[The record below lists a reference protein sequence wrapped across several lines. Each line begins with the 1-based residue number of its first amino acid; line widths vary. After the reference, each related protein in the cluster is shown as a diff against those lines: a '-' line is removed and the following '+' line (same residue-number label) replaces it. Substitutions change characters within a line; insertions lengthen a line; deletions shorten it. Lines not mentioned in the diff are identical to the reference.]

1 MANNMRDIQNRMN
14 TVKSTSQ
21 ITNAMKLVSM
31 SKYQQYVR
39 KTGGF
44 EAFMKEMKTIQSQ
57 SKDWDTLDTKN
68 GLAIC
73 FSADLGLASL
83 YQNTLYKE
91 LKSSGIENVL
101 WIGKKM
107 YDRIKKD
114 PHFNMV
120 NEKMMSSEDV
130 DVEAL
135 FQQVLKWMKTYQ
147 IFVARP
153 HLVSG
158 ESIEVEWKIADETLT
173 DLSGTEFYPNYE
185 EANARF
191 VEMNML
197 LTLYDALYS
206 SKTTEHMIRRLA
218 MDTAT
223 DNAEGLHASLKLQYN
238 RLRQEKITQEILEL
252 SSGMESR

>member
-1 MANNMRDIQNRMN
+1 MANNMRDIQDRMN

-31 SKYQQYVR
+31 SKYQRFVR
-39 KTGGF
+39 KS
-44 EAFMKEMKTIQSQ
+44 EALDKFMKEMEYIKSSSTDFHS
-57 SKDWDTLDTKN
+57 LDTKN

-83 YQNTLYKE
+83 YQNTIYRE
-91 LKSSGIENVL
+91 MKSSGIENVL
-101 WIGKKM
+101 WIGKKL
-107 YDRIKKD
+107 YDRVKNDHEINVIND
-114 PHFNMV
+114 EML
-120 NEKMMSSEDV
+120 SSEDA
-130 DVEAL
+130 DIDAL
-135 FQQVLKWMKTYQ
+135 YEQVLELMKDHQ

-153 HLVSG
+153 RLVSG
-158 ESIEVEWKIADETLT
+158 ETIEVDWKIADKELLE
-173 DLSGTEFYPNYE
+173 DELTEFYPDYE
-185 EANARF
+185 SANESF
-191 VEMNML
+191 VKMNML
-197 LTLYDALYS
+197 LTLYDAYYS

-223 DNAEGLHASLKLQYN
+223 DNAEALHDDLQLQYN

>member
-1 MANNMRDIQNRMN
+1 MANSMRDIQDRMN
-14 TVKSTSQ
+14 TVKGTSQ

-31 SKYQQYVR
+31 SKYQRYVR
-39 KTGGF
+39 KSMGL
-44 EAFMKEMKTIQSQ
+44 EEFMKEIDRLPTAD
-57 SKDWDTLDTKN
+57 KDITRLDTKN

-83 YQNTLYKE
+83 YHNTMYKE

-101 WIGKKM
+101 WIGKKL
-107 YDRIKKD
+107 YDRVKKD
-114 PHFNMV
+114 YEITVINDQV
-120 NEKMMSSEDV
+120 MSSEDV
-130 DVEAL
+130 DMDEL
-135 FQQVLKWMKTYQ
+135 FELVLQLKDEYQ

-153 HLVSG
+153 RLVSG
-158 ESIEVEWKIADETLT
+158 ESIEVEWKIADKILLDDEI
-173 DLSGTEFYPNYE
+173 TEFYPDYE
-185 EANARF
+185 SANDSF
-191 VEMNML
+191 VKMNLL
-197 LTLYDALYS
+197 LTLYDAFYS

-223 DNAEGLHASLKLQYN
+223 DNAQALHDDLQLQYN